1 MKRLLFIY
9 NPMSGQG
16 KVKANLSDMVDIFV
30 KAGYEVTCYPTQ
42 ASRDA
47 VRKAEADSA
56 GYDLVVA
63 SGGDGTLD
71 EVVTG
76 IMRAGSH
83 VPIGYIPA
91 GSTNDYGNSLG
102 IDKHFTDAAQ
112 IAATGQ
118 PYTVD
123 VGGFGDGYFIY
134 VAAFGIFTKVSYA
147 TPQDKKNAFG
157 HGAYLFEAAKEL
169 KDIPS
174 YMMQVEYDGNVVY
187 DDFIYGMIT
196 NSKSVG
202 GMTGIIPGDINL
214 NDGVFEVNLVK
225 NPKNPIELS
234 EIVAYLT
241 GTRKE
246 STLVYSFQTSEL
258 RLKSADEI
266 PWTVDG
272 EYGGSFTDLTIRNL
286 HNAVSIMVEKDPD
299 AAEE

>member
-47 VRKAEADSA
+47 VRKAECDA
-56 GYDLVVA
+56 GLYDLVVT

-76 IMRAGSH
+76 IMHGGHR

-91 GSTNDYGNSLG
+91 GSTNDYGSSLG
-102 IDKHFTDAAQ
+102 IDKHFTDAAE
-112 IAATGQ
+112 IAANGN

-123 VGGFGDGYFIY
+123 IGGFGSGYFVY

-147 TPQDKKNAFG
+147 TPQDRKNTFG
-157 HGAYLFEAAKEL
+157 HSAYLVEAAKEL
-169 KDIPS
+169 TDIPS
-174 YMMQVEYDGNVVY
+174 YMMQVEYDGNVIY
-187 DDFIYGMIT
+187 DEFIYGMVT
-196 NSKSVG
+196 NSTSVG
-202 GMTGIIPGDINL
+202 GMTGIIPGDIKL

-258 RLKSADEI
+258 HLKSADEI
-266 PWTVDG
+266 PWTLDG
-272 EYGGSFTDLTIRNL
+272 EYGGAYTDLTIRNL
-286 HNAVSIMVEKDPD
+286 HNAVSIMVEKDPGE
-299 AAEE
+299 ASS